1 MLDKYDPLFFNEYVM
16 KHHVHRFFN
25 SEGVNRK
32 QPFYF
37 FALTILWG
45 FCPWILSSLAILLS
59 KIKKIKDINLKFS
72 YSSLLQ
78 AQNWL
83 LILYLFTLQ
92 WLTCLRLLGLNI

>member
-1 MLDKYDPLFFNEYVM
+1 MFFVAIFTKRFKELFRPQYLLVGFVIFFAVVLPWHILMLDKYDPLFFNEYVM

-59 KIKKIKDINLKFS
+59 KIKKS
-72 YSSLLQ
+72 
-78 AQNWL
+78 
-83 LILYLFTLQ
+83 
-92 WLTCLRLLGLNI
+92 